1 MKTLFTMVVL
11 LLSFKA
17 VAHTC
22 HISLYDPYNRPYL
35 NFYSNMDN
43 NCQAAAQSCYQAIS
57 QHRLDPYYYKC
68 YTISITNDPVT
79 TPVRHQVRN
88 QNNQN
93 QNARGSTISDN
104 DQDYRRVL
112 EIGESVFYKDTYGV
126 ITFIDEDGRY
136 EFLPE
141 GKKKK
146 EIVKGIDRKEIAI
159 SRGCLRNICT
169 KSATISRT
177 HEKHMSVEGIDY
189 LGRYVLQDIVSKK
202 YFFEVEYQNLVRT
215 KGCIETVWGKIC
227 TGETAM
233 GPGNRYYIVAGL
245 QSENMLVLKDEEGRL
260 HFNINPGTVVI
271 TR

>member
-17 VAHTC
+17 MAHTC

-43 NCQAAAQSCYQAIS
+43 NCQAAAQTCYRAIS
-57 QHRLDPYYYKC
+57 ERRLDPYYYKC
-68 YTISITNDPVT
+68 YTISITNDPVST
-79 TPVRHQVRN
+79 
-88 QNNQN
+88 QNIQN
-93 QNARGSTISDN
+93 QNARASTITDN
-104 DQDYRRVL
+104 DQDYRRTL
-112 EIGESVFYKDTYGV
+112 EVGESVFYKDTYGV
-126 ITFIDEDGRY
+126 ITFIDENGLY
-136 EFLPE
+136 EFLPQ

-177 HEKHMSVEGIDY
+177 HEVRMSVEGIDY
-189 LGRYVLQDIVSKK
+189 LGRYILQDIVSKN

-227 TGETAM
+227 TGETAI
-233 GPGNRYYIVAGL
+233 GPGNRYYVVAGL
-245 QSENMLVLKDEEGRL
+245 QSENMLVLQDEEGKL
-260 HFNINPGTVVI
+260 HFNINPGAVVI